1 MSATKGKSF
10 WDTNLWVYLNAE
22 SQDPSD
28 IVKKA
33 KLQTMLL
40 QAEEITISAQVLN
53 ELSNVLMKKYGQTEA
68 EVLSRLEALTAQVE
82 LVPLNEGTTFHALGL
97 KANYKIS
104 WFDSLI
110 VTALLQSGCEILY
123 SEDLHNGVVFENS
136 LKVINPF
143 MP

>member
-22 SQDPSD
+22 SQEPSD

-68 EVLSRLEALTAQVE
+68 EVLSRLEAFTAQVE
-82 LVPLNEGTTFHALGL
+82 LVPLNEGTPFHALGL
-97 KANYKIS
+97 KAKYKIS

-110 VTALLQSGCEILY
+110 VTASIQSGCEILY
-123 SEDLHNGVVFENS
+123 SEDLHNGLVFENS